1 MEEKSE
7 VEQRVLR
14 AARRLFVAQGVAKTP
29 LRAIAAEAGSSE
41 SGVLRFFRDKDDLAR
56 AVMDSCWV
64 EVNDQMSE
72 ALRVQSRSSDD
83 PRFLLV
89 EVVRALLEHA
99 LADKQT
105 VAFRAYAIFTTRDRP
120 APTRSSRRTIVHGS
134 MHTVSIDKGLD
145 ELCGRCVAHAIPGL
159 SEAGITQ
166 SGLCHLTLSRVHGV
180 IGGWYL
186 SEQDPV
192 VHGHPVSLEDAL
204 AVLRRVVYV
213 NGS

>member
-14 AARRLFVAQGVAKTP
+14 AARKLFVAQGVAKTP
-29 LRAIAAEAGSSE
+29 LRAVAAEAGSSE
-41 SGVLRFFRDKDDLAR
+41 SGVLRFFRDKEDLAR

-64 EVNDQMSE
+64 EVNDEMSE
-72 ALRVQSRSSDD
+72 ALRVESERNDD

-99 LADKQT
+99 LTDRQT
-105 VAFRAYAIFTTRDRP
+105 VSFLVNHFHY
-120 APTRSSRRTIVHGS
+120 
-134 MHTVSIDKGLD
+134 TVSAGSDEKLAADNRSRLNAYREYRQRLD
-145 ELCGRCVAHAIPGL
+145 ELCGRSVAHDPRL
-159 SEAGITQ
+159 REAGITQ
-166 SGLCHLTLSRVHGV
+166 SGLCHFTLSLVYGV

-192 VHGHPVSLEDAL
+192 VHGQPVSLEDVL
-204 AVLRRVVYV
+204 AVIRRVVYV